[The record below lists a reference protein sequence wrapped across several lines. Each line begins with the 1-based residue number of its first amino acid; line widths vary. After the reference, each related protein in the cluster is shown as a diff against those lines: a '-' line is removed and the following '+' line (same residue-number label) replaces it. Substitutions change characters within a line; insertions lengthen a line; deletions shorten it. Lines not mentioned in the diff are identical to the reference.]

1 MSKDKYDRQ
10 IRLWGEGQILISSS
24 QILCLNSDSTAA
36 EILKNLIL
44 SGISEVTVVDN
55 TLISN
60 KDLELNFFVG
70 NEDLNK
76 PRSEVILKNLKEL
89 NPDVKVNAIN
99 DAIDNYINNLN
110 SEINFDVIISSN
122 LNDSLNTKLYE
133 LCEKNNKRLFI
144 IKNNGLY
151 NMIKIFENFHGNM
164 KLRLLENPISDFR
177 LSCPWKEL
185 IDFSNQ
191 FDFEKMNEID
201 YTHVPYFIILI
212 KSLLIYRKQKNN
224 DSSNPKT
231 KDEKEEFKNIIK
243 SLQKEN
249 VISDNFDE
257 ALSYY
262 YYCNADKN
270 NLIDYKLDFIFKTLE
285 DYKLEDLLSK
295 SNDIMKIFFIYFT
308 SLKKYYL
315 INKTLPLCG
324 NIPDMTSSTKNFIEL
339 KRIYNAKAEKDRE
352 ELKKIINEV
361 LMENEFENKD
371 KITNKINN
379 NSTDEIDIIDILNKN
394 WPQASL
400 FIYPNYKEEEK
411 GKNLSEEEFDEDFK
425 KINFIYYLL
434 FRASEKFFE
443 KNKRYPGTEE
453 DFEKDVPELEELL
466 KNEVNLLEIKPF
478 EDINNYLNKD
488 YVYEFCRMGK
498 SYVPPCVSI
507 IASIASQEIIKM
519 ITYQFETVNNTIIYD
534 GVGVNL
540 SIFKI

>member
-1 MSKDKYDRQ
+1 
-10 IRLWGEGQILISSS
+10 
-24 QILCLNSDSTAA
+24 
-36 EILKNLIL
+36 
-44 SGISEVTVVDN
+44 
-55 TLISN
+55 
-60 KDLELNFFVG
+60 
-70 NEDLNK
+70 
-76 PRSEVILKNLKEL
+76 
-89 NPDVKVNAIN
+89 
-99 DAIDNYINNLN
+99 
-110 SEINFDVIISSN
+110 
-122 LNDSLNTKLYE
+122 
-133 LCEKNNKRLFI
+133 
-144 IKNNGLY
+144 
-151 NMIKIFENFHGNM
+151 MIKIFENFHGNM

-191 FDFEKMNEID
+191 FDFEKMDEID

-243 SLQKEN
+243 SFQKKNIIAE
-249 VISDNFDE
+249 NFDE
-257 ALSYY
+257 ALSFY

-285 DYKLEDLLSK
+285 DYKLGDLLSK

-394 WPQASL
+394 WPQTSL

-443 KNKRYPGTEE
+443 KYKRYPGTEE
-453 DFEKDVPELEELL
+453 QFEKDISQLEELL
-466 KNEVNLLEIKPF
+466 KNEVNLLEIKPLIMF
-478 EDINNYLNKD
+478 MNFVEWEKHMFLL
-488 YVYEFCRMGK
+488 VFLLFL
-498 SYVPPCVSI
+498 V
-507 IASIASQEIIKM
+507 
-519 ITYQFETVNNTIIYD
+519 
-534 GVGVNL
+534 
-540 SIFKI
+540 